1 MFLRPQVFFSLIII
15 RSSVNSVLLKY
26 QILSRLRNRLS
37 TKSDGDTYAVR
48 SKFYVCF
55 TACQHDVDLAKD
67 ICIAKGKT
75 IVPLSLILIA
85 GFLPDMYAYLTC
97 EIVRSRNDSLD
108 ATSIGIYSNYKV
120 HVIHRQYRREII
132 CCEIIVVFFFTSS
145 AVWRVCVNLFK
156 NLT

>member
-1 MFLRPQVFFSLIII
+1 MFLRPQVFSSLIII
-15 RSSVNSVLLKY
+15 HSSVNSVLLKY

-108 ATSIGIYSNYKV
+108 ATNIDIYI
-120 HVIHRQYRREII
+120 VITRCTSY
-132 CCEIIVVFFFTSS
+132 IVNIAVRLYVVRLSLFFFFTSS
-145 AVWRVCVNLFK
+145 AV
-156 NLT
+156 